1 MKVQKLNR
9 RQAKWALYLSRFDF
23 TLKYVPGTKMGKMDK
38 LSRQLDWKVGMEKN
52 NDNQVFIK
60 DCWFHSLSEVVIK
73 GYKVDIL
80 EKIKI
85 ARSKDEEVVRIVE
98 KIKKVGIKVLRG
110 DK

>member
-1 MKVQKLNR
+1 
-9 RQAKWALYLSRFDF
+9 
-23 TLKYVPGTKMGKMDK
+23 
-38 LSRQLDWKVGMEKN
+38 
-52 NDNQVFIK
+52 
-60 DCWFHSLSEVVIK
+60 VVIK
-73 GYKVDIL
+73 EYKVDIL